1 MVYGLDTN
9 ICDKFIYDD
18 KLKMLINTLVKK
30 KKTYLLIQWNAL
42 SSRKLAPE
50 TQWHLVA
57 NLSAL

>member
-30 KKTYLLIQWNAL
+30 KKKTYLLIQWNAL

-50 TQWHLVA
+50 TQ
-57 NLSAL
+57 

>member
-30 KKTYLLIQWNAL
+30 KTYLLIQWNAL

-50 TQWHLVA
+50 TQ
-57 NLSAL
+57 

>member
-30 KKTYLLIQWNAL
+30 KKKPIY
-42 SSRKLAPE
+42 
-50 TQWHLVA
+50 
-57 NLSAL
+57 

>member
-50 TQWHLVA
+50 TQ
-57 NLSAL
+57 